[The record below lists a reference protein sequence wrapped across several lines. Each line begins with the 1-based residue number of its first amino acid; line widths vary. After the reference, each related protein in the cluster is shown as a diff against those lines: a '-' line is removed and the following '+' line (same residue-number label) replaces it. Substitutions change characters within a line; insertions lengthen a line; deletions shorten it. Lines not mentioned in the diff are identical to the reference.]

1 LSGIPRAPGNVL
13 AAAGG
18 QAVLESARAKDG
30 DRVHA
35 VRVATKKLRSYWR
48 LLIPLVGAAAS
59 RRRRRE
65 LSRAARALRGARERE
80 VLGALA
86 RRASR
91 SERGLAGPLAAALKR
106 LPPKPAPRVLERAL
120 RAAAARLED
129 SARAL
134 AADSGG
140 AGRRDLREGLKRL
153 ERKLERSAREA
164 RRGADRQD
172 FHRCRKRAKDLKYAL
187 DAFGLRP
194 RAAARCGRCADEL
207 GDARDLRQLAFR
219 ARLEGG
225 RLEKMARKLERSGLS
240 RL

>member
-1 LSGIPRAPGNVL
+1 MSGLPREPGGVL

-18 QAVLESARAKDG
+18 EAVLESARAAPAE
-30 DRVHA
+30 RVHA

-48 LLIPLVGAAAS
+48 VLIPSVGAAAA

-65 LSRAARALRGARERE
+65 LSRAARALAGARERE

-86 RRASR
+86 RELSR
-91 SERGLAGPLAAALKR
+91 SEKKLARPLAEALAR
-106 LPPKPAPRVLERAL
+106 LPPKPASRVLEREL

-134 AADSGG
+134 ND
-140 AGRRDLREGLKRL
+140 AGRRAKRRDVRKGLKRL
-153 ERKLERSAREA
+153 ERKLERA
-164 RRGADRQD
+164 RRRARRRGERADV
-172 FHRCRKRAKDLKYAL
+172 HRCRKRAKDLKYIL
-187 DAFGLRP
+187 DSFGIRP
-194 RAAARCGRCADEL
+194 SAAGRFGKAADEL

-219 ARLEGG
+219 AGLEGG
-225 RLEKMARKLERSGLS
+225 RLERMARELERSGLS